1 MTYSVYVFLDERNRP
16 YYVGKTNNMTR
27 RRKEHKEEIL
37 SGNNLPKY
45 NKARQLMQKGI
56 KFNMRRIRTA
66 KTDEGACRLERH
78 YIKKYRRMGY
88 VLMNCT
94 SGGPDE
100 LPMKINKPRKVRMQ
114 GIALPG
120 NKNKKVVVKKKKKKK
135 IVINKKSKK
144 VSKAR
149 RRR

>member
-37 SGNNLPKY
+37 SGNSLPKY
-45 NKARQLMQKGI
+45 KKARKLMDRGI
-56 KFNMRRIRTA
+56 KFRMRRIRTA

-88 VLMNCT
+88 ILMNCT
-94 SGGPDE
+94 HGGPDE
-100 LPMKINKPRKVRMQ
+100 LPMKINKPAKVRMT
-114 GIALPG
+114 GITLPG
-120 NKNKKVVVKKKKKKK
+120 TKKKKVVVKKKVKKK
-135 IVINKKSKK
+135 ITINKKSKK
-144 VSKAR
+144 IGKKR